1 MTDEGPGSRG
11 LTVDRE
17 AAAREQLRGVL
28 DPELGVNI
36 VDLGLV
42 YRVGVDAGSVSVTM
56 TMTSPGCPL
65 GRYLEDEIVA
75 ALRALAWVED
85 ADVQIVW
92 DPPWGP
98 HLMSGLARMQL
109 GWRA

>member
-1 MTDEGPGSRG
+1 M
-11 LTVDRE
+11 
-17 AAAREQLRGVL
+17 AAAHEQLRGVL

-42 YRVGVDAGSVSVTM
+42 YGVAAEAGLVSVTM

-65 GRYLEDEIVA
+65 GRYLEDEIRVSLG
-75 ALRALAWVED
+75 ALGWVED
-85 ADVQIVW
+85 VEVRIVW

-98 HLMSGLARMQL
+98 HLMSQLARMQL